1 MRIERQFV
9 LWLTAMAFFCAC
21 IPGCT
26 SWRVVSLIEAD
37 LERESLPGKHVRITA
52 PPEDP
57 IMMTVDKLNYPYIL
71 GTPDAGEQFITVN
84 LLLVNRMEVE
94 EFSVWRTS
102 VVVISS
108 VAGAAMMTLAAA
120 LAFYIGV

>member
-1 MRIERQFV
+1 M
-9 LWLTAMAFFCAC
+9 
-21 IPGCT
+21 
-26 SWRVVSLIEAD
+26 VSLIEAE
-37 LERESLPGKHVRITA
+37 LERDSLPGKHVRITA

-71 GTPDAGEQFITVN
+71 GTHAGEQVITVN
-84 LLLVNRMEVE
+84 LLIVNRMEVE